1 MELID
6 SKYTREKYKEL
17 GLEFTDWQKA
27 AIIWNKP
34 LPQQKR
40 LDALKDFAVETS
52 DLELKK
58 QITERVN
65 YEEKLLEYFKHNP
78 NNDFIYV
85 VKKSKEG
92 YDYGAFYIF
101 DMAFEHAKK
110 YAREDNVKMCIKK
123 VQIVK
128 GMELPQR
135 KIRCGWNPNL
145 FPEKEIEEEDC
156 DYSDGEMGEITIPAD
171 GEIRYWW
178 SSESTKEE
186 YMMVDEFDKSRFE
199 SKFIK
204 LPYVH
209 EAGML
214 VKYVP
219 TGEIGVLAT
228 GKDDWDNFMQRVDK
242 GLYVD
247 YSDNSHEMYSLSDKG
262 YWIHDHICPFLL
274 EEAFIP
280 EEILEP
286 KDKAMYDAMQ
296 ALSSFWAGNRSKEQE
311 MKALQTAKEYARV
324 VHECSLKETGESEPT
339 EIWHILH

>member
-6 SKYTREKYKEL
+6 SKYTRKKYKEL

-27 AIIWNKP
+27 TIIWNKP
-34 LPQQKR
+34 LPQQNC
-40 LDALKDFAVETS
+40 LNALKDLAVETS

-65 YEEKLLEYFKHNP
+65 YEEKLLECFKQNP
-78 NNDFIYV
+78 NNDCVYV
-85 VKKSKEG
+85 VKESKEEC
-92 YDYGAFYIF
+92 DYGAFYIF

-110 YAREDNVKMCIKK
+110 YAREDNIEMCIKK

-128 GMELPQR
+128 GMELPQH
-135 KIRCGWNPNL
+135 KICCRWNPNL
-145 FPEKEIEEEDC
+145 FPEKEIEEEYR
-156 DYSDGEMGEITIPAD
+156 DYSDGKMGEIAITAD

-186 YMMVDEFDKSRFE
+186 DMIVDEFDKSRFE

-228 GKDDWDNFMQRVDK
+228 GKDDWDDFMQRVDN

-247 YSDNSHEMYSLSDKG
+247 YFDNSHEMYSLSDKG
-262 YWIHDHICPFLL
+262 YWIHAHICPFLL

-280 EEILEP
+280 EEILEQ

-296 ALSSFWAGNRSKEQE
+296 ALSLFWSGNQSKGQE
-311 MKALQTAKEYARV
+311 KEVLRTAKEYARAV
-324 VHECSLKETGESEPT
+324 QEYSMIEKGECEPT